1 MADKKGEP
9 KILIDSDVIR
19 HFIDGGKI
27 LEMHKIFP
35 RRLVIIDVVKE
46 ELCRSKKIKPIVLNF
61 ISFCK
66 IEEVDLDDNYEALME
81 YAKLIKTVGEGEAAC
96 MALAKVENK
105 YIASSNLSDIKE
117 YCIENGIK
125 IITTMDFLYEALMN
139 QLYTDEE
146 CDKFI
151 NDVLVKGNRLPTR
164 SIAEYVK
171 NFKMKKK

>member
-1 MADKKGEP
+1 MADNKGGT
-9 KILIDSDVIR
+9 KILMDSDVIR

-35 RRLVIIDVVKE
+35 RRLVIIDVVKK
-46 ELCRSKKIKPIVLNF
+46 ELCRSIKIKPIVLNF

-66 IEEVDLDDNYEALME
+66 IEEVALDDNYEALVE

-96 MALAKVENK
+96 MALAKVDNK

-117 YCIENGIK
+117 YCIKNRIK

-139 QLYTDEE
+139 KLYSEEE
-146 CDKFI
+146 CNTFI
-151 NDVLVKGNRLPTR
+151 NNVLEKGNRLPTK

-171 NFKMKKK
+171 KFKM